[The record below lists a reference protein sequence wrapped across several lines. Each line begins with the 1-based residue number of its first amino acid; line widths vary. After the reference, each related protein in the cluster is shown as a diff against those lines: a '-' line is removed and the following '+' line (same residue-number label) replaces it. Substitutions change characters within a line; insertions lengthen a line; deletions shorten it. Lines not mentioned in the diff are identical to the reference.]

1 MLGSALVRRKMASIK
16 TISPPE
22 PGTTPRESRRFLPR
36 IGAPRYHLMLA
47 AVAILILGPLGG
59 ISAAFM
65 NFSIGFFLGGQ
76 VLAGILGSTVTLPYG
91 PEGKHGANY
100 MQTMAASVAGM
111 SAMAPLVQAMV
122 WLGLPVP
129 PAWQL
134 VVYFLC
140 LGMFGVGIGMLY
152 TPILVDRMRLAYPS
166 GLAVANILRALT
178 DKDLLK
184 RSIAKLGGSIVVGIA
199 SGLASAKIAAL
210 GAMGLSAS
218 TFGGGLIV
226 GARIAIPALVVALIG
241 WWQTPHLVSIGWLK
255 PGDSYRK
262 IGFIIS
268 LGTILGAVALDL
280 ALILRQAIRR
290 LREKSP
296 EPQRPAE
303 DWKRVNFRRLLLWVL
318 FWGAATVVCGS
329 TLLHQPIK
337 FLAVGIG
344 LSLLFV
350 LVNGIALGVS
360 DFNPISSAFV
370 MSVFIMAALGLHD
383 PGVGLF
389 CAAILAIATS
399 EGGDMQQDR
408 STGWR
413 LGTNRVVQF
422 RYQVI
427 GIAAG
432 AVLAVILAKLFMN
445 AYPILTQDQ
454 FANPHLAGA
463 QKWQSAFTFKMVGA
477 LRGITTNQPHVMKAL
492 QLGIGLGLL
501 IEALRKVIRNQPRY
515 QGFVARSRA
524 GRATGFLLD
533 AIILP
538 SPYAAAFGGFVERI
552 TIFWWAAGGVAS
564 AVWDSLQAILSSR
577 RAEPAAGDLPPDM
590 STTSLV
596 GGGLIAGD
604 SLAALGI
611 GILGLLKTVL

>member
-1 MLGSALVRRKMASIK
+1 MLASPLVPRKMATIK
-16 TISPPE
+16 STSSSE
-22 PGTTPRESRRFLPR
+22 PGATRGESRRFLPG
-36 IGAPRYHLMLA
+36 IGSPGYHLMLA
-47 AVAILILGPLGG
+47 AVAIFILGPLGG

-100 MQTMAASVAGM
+100 IQTMAASVAGM

-122 WLGLPVP
+122 WLGLPTP

-140 LGMFGVGIGMLY
+140 IGMFGVGIGMLY
-152 TPILVDRMRLAYPS
+152 TPVLVDRMRLKYPS

-178 DKDLLK
+178 DKDLLR
-184 RSIAKLGGSIVVGIA
+184 RSVLKLGGSTAAGVVG
-199 SGLASAKIAAL
+199 GLASAKVAML
-210 GAMGLSAS
+210 GAIGLSAS

-226 GARIAIPALVVALIG
+226 GARIAIPALVVAMIG
-241 WWQTPHLVSIGWLK
+241 WWQTPHLVAVGWLK
-255 PGDSYRK
+255 AGDSYRK

-268 LGTILGAVALDL
+268 LGGILGTVGLDL
-280 ALILRQAIRR
+280 AIMLVQAVRR

-296 EPQRPAE
+296 EPQRPME
-303 DWKRVNFRRLLLWVL
+303 DWKRVNFWRLLLWVL
-318 FWGAATVVCGS
+318 FWGGCTVGWGS
-329 TLLHQPIK
+329 AMLHQPAR
-337 FLAVGIG
+337 FLTVGVV
-344 LSLLFV
+344 LCLLFV
-350 LVNGIALGVS
+350 LVNGIALGIS

-370 MSVFIMAALGLHD
+370 MSVFILAALGLHD
-383 PGVGLF
+383 PGVGLL
-389 CAAILAIATS
+389 CAGILAIATS

-427 GIAAG
+427 GIAGG
-432 AVLAVILAKLFMN
+432 AVLAVVLAKVFLN

-463 QKWQSAFTFKMVGA
+463 QKWQSAFTYKMVGA
-477 LRGITTNQPHVMKAL
+477 LRSITTNQPHVMRAL
-492 QLGIGLGLL
+492 KLGIGLGLL
-501 IEALRKVIRNQPRY
+501 IEALRKLMRSYPRY
-515 QGFVARSRA
+515 QRFITESRA
-524 GRATGFLLD
+524 GRVTGFLLD
-533 AIILP
+533 AVLLP

-552 TIFWWAAGGVAS
+552 TIFWWAGGGVVGS
-564 AVWDSLQAILSSR
+564 VWDALQARLSSR
-577 RAEPAAGDLPPDM
+577 RARNGAGDLPADM

-611 GILGLLKTVL
+611 GIVGLLKTMF

>member
-1 MLGSALVRRKMASIK
+1 V
-16 TISPPE
+16 SPPNGIAA
-22 PGTTPRESRRFLPR
+22 PPSRRILPR
-36 IGAPRYHLMLA
+36 IGSPAYHVMLA
-47 AVAILILGPLGG
+47 CVAILILGPLGG

-65 NFSIGFFLGGQ
+65 NFSIGFFIAGQ

-100 MQTMAASVAGM
+100 LQTMAASVAGM

-122 WLGLPVP
+122 WLGLPSP

-134 VVYFLC
+134 MLYFMC
-140 LGMFGVGIGMLY
+140 IGMFGVGVGMLY
-152 TPILVDRMRLAYPS
+152 TPLLVDRMQLTYPS

-178 DKDLLK
+178 DKELLK
-184 RSIAKLGGSIVVGIA
+184 RSIAKLGGSMVVGIA
-199 SGLASAKIAAL
+199 SGVASAKITVL
-210 GAMGLSAS
+210 GTIGLSAS

-226 GARIAIPALVVALIG
+226 GSRIAIPALVVALLG
-241 WWQTPHLVSIGWLK
+241 WWQTPRLIALGWLQ

-268 LGTILGAVALDL
+268 LGTIMGAVILDL
-280 ALILRQAIRR
+280 ALILRQALRR
-290 LREKSP
+290 LRQRSP
-296 EPQRPAE
+296 AAQQTVE
-303 DWKRVNFRRLLLWVL
+303 DWKRVNVRRLVLWVL

-329 TLLHQPIK
+329 TVLHQPVK
-337 FLAVGIG
+337 FLALGVG
-344 LSLLFV
+344 LCFLFV
-350 LVNGIALGVS
+350 LVNGIALGIS

-370 MSVFIMAALGLHD
+370 MSVFILAVLGLHD
-383 PGVGLF
+383 PGVGLL

-427 GIAAG
+427 GIAGG
-432 AVLAVILAKLFMN
+432 AVLAVVLAKLFMS

-454 FANPHLAGA
+454 FANPHLEGA

-477 LRGITTNQPHVMKAL
+477 LRGITTDQPHVMKAL

-501 IEALRKVIRNQPRY
+501 IEALRKLIRNRPRY
-515 QGFVARSRA
+515 RRFVAESRA
-524 GRATGFLLD
+524 GRVTGFLID
-533 AIILP
+533 AVFLP

-552 TIFWWAAGGVAS
+552 TIFWWAAGGVVSLA
-564 AVWDSLQAILSSR
+564 WDSLQAKLNSGR
-577 RAEPAAGDLPPDM
+577 TRTAAGDLPADM

-611 GILGLLKTVL
+611 GILGLLKTLL